1 MFENVSENNLKS
13 FKANKF
19 GNTERKKANFGN
31 PEPMALNQDS
41 LTMFDRQTNK
51 NKVVQLSNIK
61 QEEQA
66 STRLLQGDDVKS

>member
-13 FKANKF
+13 FKVNRF
-19 GNTERKKANFGN
+19 GNTERKKANFAN

-41 LTMFDRQTNK
+41 LTMFDRQTTK

-61 QEEQA
+61 QDDQA
-66 STRLLQGDDVKS
+66 SNRLLQGDDVKS